1 MISFSTILL
10 CQLLLLTQSLRF
22 GPRTTSQHQTS
33 LNARRAS
40 TDTGFLSDQ
49 FVEKEALDKRPNYIH
64 RAQVTED
71 DPKKLLE
78 FVYTVFPDVKRTQA
92 KQWLQYSSLLV
103 NDEPQAKFDLPLRLG
118 DWISVRGGKF
128 RGEQR
133 SSSTGERPKKS
144 YGALPNGLKILF
156 EDEALFVVEK
166 PPGIAVSSSQQVSPS
181 NARRD
186 SKTVNNTTDVI
197 LDQAAIRTAQRKAI
211 PAKSNFKSVH
221 SIVSSFLGKRAGSSE
236 SKVFVVNRLDDDVSG
251 LVLFAKSAAAKEY
264 LLKNWNSFGVVHFV
278 LCEGLMFPQQG
289 TVKTFMDE
297 GESVVVCS
305 QHIAESSSK
314 DPTPDISSARSNPM
328 RLAVSHY
335 RTLESFSTNPFSV
348 GASVGVMGARAAT
361 LHAAVRTSCRTPHNT
376 HVHESHFDL
385 YLPFISLSTVAL
397 IMHGLS
403 LFTHIP
409 LIRGQIIVEYI
420 SYCLN

>member
-1 MISFSTILL
+1 MMSLPTLLL
-10 CQLLLLTQSLRF
+10 CQLLLLTQSLKF
-22 GPRTTSQHQTS
+22 GPRTTSKYQTS
-33 LNARRAS
+33 LNVRRTS
-40 TDTGFLSDQ
+40 TETGFLSDQ
-49 FVEKEALDKRPNYIH
+49 FGEKESLDKRPNYIH

-78 FVYTVFPDVKRTQA
+78 FVHTVFPDVKRTQA

-133 SSSTGERPKKS
+133 SGSSGERPKKT
-144 YGALPNGLKILF
+144 YGALPNGLKILY

-186 SKTVNNTTDVI
+186 PKAVSNTTDVV
-197 LDQAAIRTAQRKAI
+197 LDQAAVRAKQRKDI
-211 PAKSNFKSVH
+211 PIKSNLKSVH

-264 LLKNWNSFGVVHFV
+264 LLKNWNSFGVAHYV

-289 TVKTFMDE
+289 TVKTYIDE

-305 QHIAESSSK
+305 QQKVESSSA
-314 DPTPDISSARSNPM
+314 DTTPDTPSARSNPI

-335 RTLESFSTNPFSV
+335 RTIESFSTNPFSV
-348 GASVGVMGARAAT
+348 GAPAVVTGARAA
-361 LHAAVRTSCRTPHNT
+361 AVRTNCNASHCMYFSY
-376 HVHESHFDL
+376 ESHRVLIAMNFSSNIAVIA
-385 YLPFISLSTVAL
+385 YLVTLNFLTLSYSVV
-397 IMHGLS
+397 I
-403 LFTHIP
+403 LFF
-409 LIRGQIIVEYI
+409 
-420 SYCLN
+420 NW